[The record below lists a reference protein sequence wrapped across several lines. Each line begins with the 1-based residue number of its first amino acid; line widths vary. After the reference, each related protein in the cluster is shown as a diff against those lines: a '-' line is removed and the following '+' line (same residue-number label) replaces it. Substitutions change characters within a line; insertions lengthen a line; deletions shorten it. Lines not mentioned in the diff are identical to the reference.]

1 MNQLFKA
8 LGTTKQSFHQYHN
21 RLLIRLEHEAY
32 LVHLIEQIR
41 VDHPSMGMRDMYYK
55 LSPDNIGRDAFE
67 ELCRVHGYTVKR
79 RKNLKKTTQSNGV
92 KRFENLIVD
101 MELTAPDQL
110 WVSDIT
116 YFEVAGRFYY
126 ITFVL
131 DVFTRR
137 ILGYSV
143 SKRLFTEVTTLFAL
157 KMAIKTRNTTNYKG
171 LIFHSD
177 GGGQYYDKEF
187 LKLTRELG
195 ILNSMCKYAWENPY
209 AERVNGT
216 IKNNY
221 LQYYQIDNYDQLVKS
236 VDRAVKLYNYEKPH
250 IGLNRLSPCQF
261 ENSIFVSGKQTDG
274 EKSATELTNP
284 EPERIQPFR
293 LRGNKPQDQISLK
306 NNKKSIVEHCQK
318 TVNVI

>member
-8 LGTTKQSFHQYHN
+8 MGTTKQSFHQYHN
-21 RLLIRLEHEAY
+21 RLLIKLEHESY
-32 LVHLIEQIR
+32 LVYMIEQIR
-41 VDHPSMGMRDMYYK
+41 KDHPSMGMRDMYFK
-55 LSPDNIGRDAFE
+55 LSPSRIGRDAFE
-67 ELCRVHGYTVKR
+67 ELCRVHGFTVSRK
-79 RKNLKKTTQSNGV
+79 KNLKKTTQSNGV
-92 KRFENLIVD
+92 KRFDNLA
-101 MELTAPDQL
+101 MGLELTEPDQL

-116 YFEVAGRFYY
+116 YYEVAGRFYY

-137 ILGYSV
+137 ILGHSV

-157 KMAIKTRNTTNYKG
+157 KMAIKTRGKTKYKG

-187 LKLTRELG
+187 VKLTEDLD

-209 AERVNGT
+209 AERINGT

-221 LQYYQIDNYDQLVKS
+221 LQYYQIDNYDQLVKA

-250 IGLNRLSPCQF
+250 KGLKRLTPIQF
-261 ENSIFVSGKQTDG
+261 ENSIFESWKQTDG
-274 EKSATELTNP
+274 EKSATELTIP
-284 EPERIQPFR
+284 KPERIQPFR
-293 LRGNKPQDQISLK
+293 LKGNKPQDQISLK
-306 NNKKSIVEHCQK
+306 NNKKTIIEHC
-318 TVNVI
+318 